1 MADKALHADPNVGH
15 DEIGV
20 PDVPIDFSVPYRP
33 RESGADRHFGFFP
46 FFAKKPW
53 QVVQEYIKHYTVP
66 GDLVCDPFVG
76 SGVTAVEALVLG
88 RRAVAGDINPVA
100 RFISRMTAVA
110 PVDLVA
116 LQSAY
121 EQVRVGA
128 QADIEALD
136 ELPEAALFA
145 RLDDLDY
152 PRDSIPGGVRRGG
165 IETVDRLHTP
175 RQLAGLALLRN
186 AINQIDDALAR
197 DLLRVALANTV
208 RYANIM
214 YILPFDSKGKRRSP
228 YRGDVGF
235 LRRFSYSP
243 ASPDRFYE
251 LRVWPTFERTFNAV
265 QRAKEETNR
274 LIGTRYSAGSFTLAD
289 VSAARIHEVT
299 GEGALDYCFTDPP
312 YSNDIR
318 FLDLSTL
325 WAAWL
330 GMRITDEDRQ
340 AELLIDPRR
349 GKPRERF
356 ERDFAASVDSIAR
369 ALKDDRWF
377 TLVYKHRDLSLWQ
390 TIVAACE
397 ASGLRFVNATWQD
410 VGIPSTRQ
418 IESPGVNPKGDMYLN
433 FRKMTSQ
440 QFAALYQPP
449 QPLALPTRANFLAHE
464 VERLIVAYLGADIEL
479 ITSNV
484 IQQILNS
491 RAVRNDNENPS
502 AVRDDLQRVLNGPRF
517 ATWQPP
523 SGKALWVMAPQTALD
538 SSLETVERA
547 RYAAFEFLR
556 ERGEVTEGEVAQ
568 YFLTRLA
575 ADLNGEPVQGDLP
588 ALLRNVARPVGP
600 HRWRFDPQ
608 RVTAY
613 KQLRLFF
620 RPSQADTLRERL
632 ERRHPQGEQL
642 LRPNLEGFALLRDR
656 LREANRD
663 NHGFDTR
670 YGQLLI
676 VLQTVLLRLTTDFDE
691 QIERVLAS
699 GDWASEGIDLR
710 NLPYDDVVLDIV
722 LRMDERPFAL
732 YMQLAEAV
740 FTDLHDEDILVQF
753 RLETLPEW
761 ERALALARASGRE
774 EALGIPLLSRA

>member
-1 MADKALHADPNVGH
+1 MADKAFHADPH
-15 DEIGV
+15 PKHAEIGV

-33 RESGADRHFGFFP
+33 RESGANRHFGFFP

-88 RRAVAGDINPVA
+88 RRTVAGDINPVA
-100 RFISRMTAVA
+100 RFITRMTAVA

-116 LQSAY
+116 LQAAY
-121 EQVRVGA
+121 EQVRASA
-128 QADIEALD
+128 QADIGALD
-136 ELPEAALFA
+136 ELPEAALFE
-145 RLDDLDY
+145 RLGTLDY
-152 PRDSIPGGVRRGG
+152 PRDPIPGGVRRGG
-165 IETVDRLHTP
+165 VETVDRLHTP
-175 RQLAGLALLRN
+175 RQLAGLALVRD
-186 AINQIDDALAR
+186 AINQIEDARAR

-208 RYANIM
+208 RYANTM
-214 YILPFDSKGKRRSP
+214 YSLPFDSKGKRRSP

-243 ASPDRFYE
+243 ASHDRFYE

-274 LIGTRYSAGSFTLAD
+274 LIGTRYNAGSFTLAG
-289 VSAARIHEVT
+289 VPAAKIHEIT
-299 GEGALDYCFTDPP
+299 GEGTVDYCFTDPP

-340 AELLIDPRR
+340 AELLIDPRQ

-356 ERDFAASVDSIAR
+356 ERDFAASVESIAR

-377 TLVYKHRDLSLWQ
+377 TLVYKHRDIDLWQ
-390 TIVAACE
+390 AIVAACE

-433 FRKMTSQ
+433 FRKMAARRFT
-440 QFAALYQPP
+440 ALYQPP
-449 QPLALPTRANFLAHE
+449 QPLALPTRTNYLAHE
-464 VERLIVAYLGADIEL
+464 VERIIVAYLGADIEL
-479 ITSNV
+479 ITSSV
-484 IQQILNS
+484 LQQILNS
-491 RAVRNDNENPS
+491 RAILSNNEHLS
-502 AVRDDLQRVLNGPRF
+502 QVRDDLHGILSSSRF
-517 ATWQPP
+517 ATWQPS

-538 SSLETVERA
+538 PSLEGVDRA

-556 ERGEVTEGEVAQ
+556 ERAEVTEGEVTQ
-568 YFLTRLA
+568 YLLTRLA
-575 ADLNGEPVQGDLP
+575 TDPNGEPVRVDVP
-588 ALLRNVARPVGP
+588 ALLRSVARPVGP

-608 RVTAY
+608 RVIAY

-620 RPSQADTLRERL
+620 RPSQVDTLRERL
-632 ERRHPQGEQL
+632 ERRQHQDARP
-642 LRPNLEGFALLRDR
+642 LRPDMEGFALLRDR

-663 NHGFDTR
+663 NQEFETR

-699 GDWASEGIDLR
+699 GEWAGEGIDLR

-722 LRMDERPFAL
+722 LRLDERPFAL

-740 FTDLHDEDILVQF
+740 FTDLHDENILVQF

-761 ERALALARASGRE
+761 GHAFALAQSRGRE
-774 EALGIPLLSRA
+774 ETLGIPLLSRA